1 MKKKICPVFCDEC
14 GSLALAQIDGQQLC
28 TVCLFRKLES
38 ADSPT
43 FPKFQLKPVKTIE
56 DAQNVIFSTASEP
69 SSLMSNI
76 ILS

>member
-14 GSLALAQIDGQQLC
+14 GALALAQIEGKQLC
-28 TVCLFRKLES
+28 AVCLFRKLEIS
-38 ADSPT
+38 NHRT

-56 DAQNVIFSTASEP
+56 DAPNVVFSTTGNSQQP
-69 SSLMSNI
+69 MSNI